1 MDEEFTVPQLKP
13 RIGFILSIISAV
25 FIILGSVLVLYIS
38 INPSMLQAEEMD
50 EYVTNLAESLN
61 MTKEEAISFT
71 GSLYLY
77 MAIFGFV
84 SGFLVLLGGALA
96 YYRGLRVAGG
106 VIVLVFSLFSIIGV
120 GGLFIGMILGIIGGV
135 MILLNR

>member
-13 RIGFILSIISAV
+13 RIGFILSIISAI

-38 INPSMLQAEEMD
+38 LNPSMLQAEEMD
-50 EYVTNLAESLN
+50 EYVTDLAESLN
-61 MTKEEAISFT
+61 MTESEVIDFT
-71 GSLYLY
+71 SSMYLY

-96 YYRGLRVAGG
+96 YYRDLRVAGG